1 MIPILMSFFQNRMV
15 LKWHGKM
22 SSVKKLP
29 ASGPQGSTLG
39 ILEYLSASNNNTD
52 NVAVDD
58 RFKFVDDASTIEVIN
73 LLNVGL
79 ASHNTTKK
87 CKFQL
92 KFL

>member
-22 SSVKKLP
+22 SSVKKDP

-58 RFKFVDDASTIEVIN
+58 RFISLLMMPLSSIMNEIFVRK
-73 LLNVGL
+73 LNTSL
-79 ASHNTTKK
+79 
-87 CKFQL
+87 FII
-92 KFL
+92 FLFDNS